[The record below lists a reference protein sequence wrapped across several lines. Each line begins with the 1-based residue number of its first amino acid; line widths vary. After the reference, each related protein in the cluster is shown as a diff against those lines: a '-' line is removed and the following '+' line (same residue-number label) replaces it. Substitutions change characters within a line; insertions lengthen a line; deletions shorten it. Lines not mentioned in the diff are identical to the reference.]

1 MKHTVQTATSLSLSA
16 FLILS
21 SSLPSIAQLP
31 AIRNPAPSP
40 NRPNPPTRPRVPPPP
55 PAGSSLPPG
64 NLGSLTQEAAYT
76 LGPGDRIALD
86 IFGVPEFSK
95 EYQVLVDGTLNLPI
109 IRSVSIQGLSLQQA
123 ATVITKRY
131 EPFINVPVVTVTLMV
146 ARPLNIGI
154 AGEITRPGSYK
165 INPVRE
171 GTGGGVKFPTLMEML
186 QLAKGVTSAGDMRS
200 IQIRRPRRG
209 GPEQVTTVNL
219 QDFLDTGNLR
229 QDVTI
234 RDGDTIFVPTA
245 SSLNTQEV
253 RQRASANF
261 SADIT
266 KPIGV
271 VIVGE
276 VNRPG
281 PYTVSASDLRST
293 NQQTELG
300 FVGIDQ
306 QQGGGAVVGLP
317 TITRALKIAGG
328 ITTEADIRRVQIRR
342 KIRGGTEQTIMVNL
356 WDLLQ
361 KGDATQDVLLQEG
374 DSVIIPTAAT
384 VDLAEVSQVATSSF
398 APNAIS
404 INIVGE
410 VIRPGALQVRPNT
423 SLHQALLTAGSFN
436 QLRAKKDKVELLRL
450 NPNGTVSRR
459 TIEVDFA
466 QGLNPDNNPTL
477 RNSDVILVARSG
489 FTRVADNINSFLQ
502 PVTGVAGVINTVS
515 GVFTGFQATINAFQ
529 NLFLGGDFER
539 QNQLRQIREQRE
551 DRKEQ
556 RQDRLLE
563 RDLQRQE
570 RERQEADRKRQEED
584 RQLERKRQ
592 EEDRLRQEEDRVLER
607 DLQRQERER
616 QAEDRLRQ
624 IDLQNRQLQ
633 IQQMQPQQIQPIP

>member
-1 MKHTVQTATSLSLSA
+1 MKHTIQTATSLSLSA
-16 FLILS
+16 LLVLL

-31 AIRNPAPSP
+31 AVRTPAGT
-40 NRPNPPTRPRVPPPP
+40 PNPNRPRVPPPP
-55 PAGSSLPPG
+55 PPGSSLPGSG
-64 NLGSLTQEAAYT
+64 NSGSLTQEAAYT
-76 LGPGDRIALD
+76 LGSGDRIALE
-86 IFGVPEFSK
+86 IFGVPEFSR

-109 IRSVSIQGLSLQQA
+109 IRSVSIQGLTLQQA
-123 ATVITKRY
+123 ANVITQRY
-131 EPFINVPVVTVTLMV
+131 EPFINVPVVTVTLIV
-146 ARPLNIGI
+146 ARPLNIGL
-154 AGEITRPGSYK
+154 AGEVTRPGSYK
-165 INPVRE
+165 INPTRE
-171 GTGGGVKFPTLMEML
+171 GGGVKFPTLMEML
-186 QLAKGVTSAGDMRS
+186 QLAQGVTSAGDMRNV
-200 IQIRRPRRG
+200 QIRRPRRG
-209 GPEQVTTVNL
+209 GQEQVTNVDL

-245 SSLNTQEV
+245 RALNTQEV

-281 PYTVSASDLRST
+281 PYTVFASDVRSS
-293 NQQTELG
+293 NQQTDLA
-300 FVGIDQ
+300 FVSIDQ
-306 QQGGGAVVGLP
+306 QQGAVVGLP

-342 KIRGGTEQTIMVNL
+342 RVRGGNEQTIMVNL

-361 KGDATQDVLLQEG
+361 KGDATQDILLQEG

-398 APNAIS
+398 SPNAIS

-410 VIRPGALQVRPNT
+410 VIRPGALQVRPST

-466 QGLNPDNNPTL
+466 QGLNPNNNPTL
-477 RNSDVILVARSG
+477 RNNDVILVARSG
-489 FTRVADNINSFLQ
+489 YARVADNINRFLQ
-502 PVTGVAGVINTVS
+502 PITGVATGISAVS
-515 GVFTGFQATINAFQ
+515 GVFTGFQATINAFE
-529 NLFLGGDFER
+529 NLFLGGDFQRRNQIR
-539 QNQLRQIREQRE
+539 QLREQRE
-551 DRKEQ
+551 DRLL
-556 RQDRLLE
+556 DRE
-563 RDLQRQE
+563 LQR
-570 RERQEADRKRQEED
+570 ED
-584 RQLERKRQ
+584 RQ
-592 EEDRLRQEEDRVLER
+592 
-607 DLQRQERER
+607 R
-616 QAEDRLRQ
+616 QAEDRLLQLEDRRLQLEDRQRQ
-624 IDLQNRQLQ
+624 IDLENQQLLIQQQQLQ
-633 IQQMQPQQIQPIP
+633 QQNQQQQMQPQQIQPTTP

>member
-1 MKHTVQTATSLSLSA
+1 MKHTVQSATSISLSA
-16 FLILS
+16 LLLLG
-21 SSLPSIAQLP
+21 SSLPVAAQPRPPRNPLP
-31 AIRNPAPSP
+31 APNQ
-40 NRPNPPTRPRVPPPP
+40 NRPAVPPPP
-55 PAGSSLPPG
+55 PPGSLPSG
-64 NLGSLTQEAAYT
+64 NFGSFGAEAAYT
-76 LGPGDRIALD
+76 LGAGDRVSLD
-86 IFGVPEFSK
+86 IVGVPEFSR

-109 IRSVSIQGLSLQQA
+109 IRSVSIQGLTLQQA
-123 ATVITKRY
+123 AEVITRRY
-131 EPFINVPVVTVTLMV
+131 EPFINVPVVTLTLIL
-146 ARPLNIGI
+146 ARPLNIGV
-154 AGEITRPGSYK
+154 AGEVTRPGSYK

-186 QLAKGVTSAGDMRS
+186 QLARGVTSAGDMRNV
-200 IQIRRPRRG
+200 QIRRPQRG
-209 GPEQVTTVNL
+209 GTEQVVTVNL

-245 SSLNTQEV
+245 SALNTQEV
-253 RQRASANF
+253 RERASANF

-281 PYTVSASDLRST
+281 PYTVFASDVRST
-293 NQQTELG
+293 NQQTELS
-300 FVGIDQ
+300 FVSIDQ
-306 QQGGGAVVGLP
+306 QQGAVVGLP

-342 KIRGGTEQTIMVNL
+342 RVRGGEEQTIVVNL

-361 KGDATQDVLLQEG
+361 KGDASQDILLQEG
-374 DSVIIPTAAT
+374 DSVIIPTAPT

-398 APNAIS
+398 SPNAIS

-466 QGLNPDNNPTL
+466 QGLNPNNNPTL
-477 RNSDVILVARSG
+477 RNNDVILVARSG
-489 FTRVADNINSFLQ
+489 YARVADNINSFLQ
-502 PVTGVAGVINTVS
+502 PVVGVANAVNSVS
-515 GVFTGFQATINAFQ
+515 GIFTGFETTIRTFQ
-529 NLFLGGDFER
+529 RLFLGGDFER
-539 QNQLRQIREQRE
+539 QIQLDQLRQQRQDRE
-551 DRKEQ
+551 EQ
-556 RQDRLLE
+556 RQDR
-563 RDLQRQE
+563 
-570 RERQEADRKRQEED
+570 
-584 RQLERKRQ
+584 QLERELDRQ
-592 EEDRLRQEEDRVLER
+592 DREQ
-607 DLQRQERER
+607 
-616 QAEDRLRQ
+616 QAEDRRLQLEDRQRQ
-624 IDLQNRQLQ
+624 IDLQNQQLQ
-633 IQQMQPQQIQPIP
+633 IQQQQLQLQNQGGQQ

>member
-31 AIRNPAPSP
+31 AIRTPAPAR
-40 NRPNPPTRPRVPPPP
+40 NPTRPRVPPPP
-55 PAGSSLPPG
+55 PPGSSLPPIG

-109 IRSVSIQGLSLQQA
+109 IRSVSIQGLTLQQA

-146 ARPLNIGI
+146 ARPLNIGV
-154 AGEITRPGSYK
+154 AGEVTRPGSYK

-245 SSLNTQEV
+245 SALNTQEV

-293 NQQTELG
+293 NQQTDLS
-300 FVGIDQ
+300 FVNIDQ
-306 QQGGGAVVGLP
+306 QQGAVVGLP

-342 KIRGGTEQTIMVNL
+342 KIRGGTEQTILVNL

-374 DSVIIPTAAT
+374 DSVIIPTAST

-410 VIRPGALQVRPNT
+410 VIRPGALQVRPST

-466 QGLNPDNNPTL
+466 QGLNPNNNPTL
-477 RNSDVILVARSG
+477 RNNDVILVARSG
-489 FTRVADNINSFLQ
+489 FTRVADNINTFLQ
-502 PVTGVAGVINTVS
+502 PVTGVAGVISTVG
-515 GVFTGFQATINAFQ
+515 GVFSGFQATINAFQ

-539 QNQLRQIREQRE
+539 KNQLRQLR
-551 DRKEQ
+551 EQ
-556 RQDRLLE
+556 RQDRQE
-563 RDLQRQE
+563 QR
-570 RERQEADRKRQEED
+570 ED
-584 RQLERKRQ
+584 RQLEREIQR
-592 EEDRLRQEEDRVLER
+592 EDRLQQTEDRRQQLEDR
-607 DLQRQERER
+607 RLQLEDRQRQINLE
-616 QAEDRLRQ
+616 
-624 IDLQNRQLQ
+624 NRQLEIQ
-633 IQQMQPQQIQPIP
+633 QQQLQLQNQQQMQPQQIQPQQIQPIP

>member
-16 FLILS
+16 LLVLL

-31 AIRNPAPSP
+31 AIRNPAPARNP
-40 NRPNPPTRPRVPPPP
+40 NRSRVPLPPPP
-55 PAGSSLPPG
+55 GSSLPPIG
-64 NLGSLTQEAAYT
+64 NSGSLTQEAAYT
-76 LGPGDRIALD
+76 LGSGDRITLE
-86 IFGVPEFSK
+86 IFGVPEFSR

-109 IRSVSIQGLSLQQA
+109 IRSVPIQGLTLQEA
-123 ATVITKRY
+123 ANVITQRY
-131 EPFINVPVVTVTLMV
+131 EPFINVPVVTVTLV
-146 ARPLNIGI
+146 AARPLNIGL
-154 AGEITRPGSYK
+154 AGEVTRPGSYK
-165 INPVRE
+165 INPTRE
-171 GTGGGVKFPTLMEML
+171 GGGVKFPTLMEML
-186 QLAKGVTSAGDMRS
+186 QLARGVTSAGDMRN

-209 GPEQVTTVNL
+209 GPEQVTTVDL
-219 QDFLDTGNLR
+219 QDFLETGNLR

-245 SSLNTQEV
+245 SALNTQEI

-281 PYTVSASDLRST
+281 PYTVFASDVRST
-293 NQQTELG
+293 NQQTDLS
-300 FVGIDQ
+300 FVSIDQ
-306 QQGGGAVVGLP
+306 QEGAVVGLP

-342 KIRGGTEQTIMVNL
+342 RVRGGNEQTIMVNL

-361 KGDATQDVLLQEG
+361 KGDATQDILLQEG

-384 VDLAEVSQVATSSF
+384 VDLAEVSQLATSSF

-410 VIRPGALQVRPNT
+410 VIRPGALLVRPST

-436 QLRAKKDKVELLRL
+436 QLRANKDKVELLRL

-459 TIEVDFA
+459 TIDVDFA
-466 QGLNPDNNPTL
+466 QGLNPNNNPTL
-477 RNSDVILVARSG
+477 RNNDVILVARSG
-489 FTRVADNINSFLQ
+489 YTRAADNINRFLQ
-502 PVTGVAGVINTVS
+502 PIAGAVNGITAVGS
-515 GVFTGFQATINAFQ
+515 VFTGFQTTINAFQ

-539 QNQLRQIREQRE
+539 RNQLREIREQRE
-551 DRKEQ
+551 DRQEQ
-556 RQDRLLE
+556 R
-563 RDLQRQE
+563 
-570 RERQEADRKRQEED
+570 ED
-584 RQLERKRQ
+584 RQLERELQR
-592 EEDRLRQEEDRVLER
+592 EE
-607 DLQRQERER
+607 RQER
-616 QAEDRLRQ
+616 AEDRRRELEDRRLELEDRQRQ
-624 IDLQNRQLQ
+624 IDLENRQLQ
-633 IQQMQPQQIQPIP
+633 IQQQQLQLQNQQQQQMQPQQIQPTTP

>member
-1 MKHTVQTATSLSLSA
+1 MKYTVQTATSLSLSA
-16 FLILS
+16 LLVLL

-31 AIRNPAPSP
+31 AIRNPAPARNP
-40 NRPNPPTRPRVPPPP
+40 NQPRVPPPP
-55 PAGSSLPPG
+55 PPGSSLPPIG
-64 NLGSLTQEAAYT
+64 NTGSLTQEAAYT

-109 IRSVSIQGLSLQQA
+109 IRSVSIQGLTLQQA
-123 ATVITKRY
+123 ANVITRRY
-131 EPFINVPVVTVTLMV
+131 EPFINVPVVTVTVIV
-146 ARPLNIGI
+146 ARPLNIGL
-154 AGEITRPGSYK
+154 AGEVTRPGSYK
-165 INPVRE
+165 INPTRE
-171 GTGGGVKFPTLMEML
+171 GGGVKFPTLMEML
-186 QLAKGVTSAGDMRS
+186 QLARGVTPAGDMRN

-209 GPEQVTTVNL
+209 GPEQLITVDL
-219 QDFLDTGNLR
+219 QNFLETGNLR

-245 SSLNTQEV
+245 SALNTQEV

-281 PYTVSASDLRST
+281 PYTVFASDVRST
-293 NQQTELG
+293 NQQTELS
-300 FVGIDQ
+300 FVSIEQ
-306 QQGGGAVVGLP
+306 QQGAVVGLP

-342 KIRGGTEQTIMVNL
+342 RVRGGNEQTIMVNL

-361 KGDATQDVLLQEG
+361 KGDTTQDILLQEG

-384 VDLAEVSQVATSSF
+384 VDLAEVSQLATSSF
-398 APNAIS
+398 SPNAIS

-410 VIRPGALQVRPNT
+410 VIRPGALLVRPST

-436 QLRAKKDKVELLRL
+436 QLRANTDKVELLRL

-466 QGLNPDNNPTL
+466 QGLNPNNNPTL
-477 RNSDVILVARSG
+477 RNNDVILVARSG
-489 FTRVADNINSFLQ
+489 YARVGDNINRFLQ
-502 PVTGVAGVINTVS
+502 PIAGAASGITAVS
-515 GVFTGFQATINAFQ
+515 NVFTGFQATINAFQ

-539 QNQLRQIREQRE
+539 RNQLREVREQRQDRQEQRE
-551 DRKEQ
+551 DR
-556 RQDRLLE
+556 LLE
-563 RDLQRQE
+563 RELQRE
-570 RERQEADRKRQEED
+570 
-584 RQLERKRQ
+584 
-592 EEDRLRQEEDRVLER
+592 
-607 DLQRQERER
+607 ERER
-616 QAEDRLRQ
+616 QAEDRRLQREERQRQ

-633 IQQMQPQQIQPIP
+633 IQQQQLQLQNQQPQMQPQQIQPTTP

>member
-1 MKHTVQTATSLSLSA
+1 MKYTVQTATSLSLSA
-16 FLILS
+16 LLVLL

-31 AIRNPAPSP
+31 AIRNPGPAR
-40 NRPNPPTRPRVPPPP
+40 NQNRPRVPPPP
-55 PAGSSLPPG
+55 PPGSSLPPIG
-64 NLGSLTQEAAYT
+64 NSGSLTQEAAYT

-109 IRSVSIQGLSLQQA
+109 IRSVSIQGLTLQEA
-123 ATVITKRY
+123 ANVITRRY
-131 EPFINVPVVTVTLMV
+131 EPFINVPVVTVTVIV
-146 ARPLNIGI
+146 ARPLNIGL
-154 AGEITRPGSYK
+154 AGEVTRPGSYK
-165 INPVRE
+165 INPTRE

-186 QLAKGVTSAGDMRS
+186 QLAKGVTSAGDMRN

-209 GPEQVTTVNL
+209 GPEQVITVDL
-219 QDFLDTGNLR
+219 QNFLETGNLR

-245 SSLNTQEV
+245 SALNTEEV

-266 KPIGV
+266 QPIGV

-281 PYTVSASDLRST
+281 PYTVFASDVRST
-293 NQQTELG
+293 NQQTELS
-300 FVGIDQ
+300 FVSIDQ
-306 QQGGGAVVGLP
+306 QQGAVVGLP

-342 KIRGGTEQTIMVNL
+342 RVRGGNEQTIMVNL

-361 KGDATQDVLLQEG
+361 KGDATQDILLQEG

-384 VDLAEVSQVATSSF
+384 VDLAEVSQLATSSF
-398 APNAIS
+398 SPNAIS

-410 VIRPGALQVRPNT
+410 VIRPGALQVRPST

-436 QLRAKKDKVELLRL
+436 QLRANKDKVELLRL

-466 QGLNPDNNPTL
+466 QGLNPNNNPTL
-477 RNSDVILVARSG
+477 RNNDVILVARSG
-489 FTRVADNINSFLQ
+489 YARVGDNINRYLQ
-502 PVTGVAGVINTVS
+502 PIAGAVS
-515 GVFTGFQATINAFQ
+515 GITAVSSVFSGFQTTINAFQ

-539 QNQLRQIREQRE
+539 RNQLRQLREQRQDRQEQRE
-551 DRKEQ
+551 DR
-556 RQDRLLE
+556 LLE
-563 RDLQRQE
+563 RELQRE
-570 RERQEADRKRQEED
+570 ERQRQLED
-584 RQLERKRQ
+584 RQ
-592 EEDRLRQEEDRVLER
+592 
-607 DLQRQERER
+607 
-616 QAEDRLRQ
+616 RQ
-624 IDLQNRQLQ
+624 IDLQNQQLLIQQQQLQ
-633 IQQMQPQQIQPIP
+633 LQNQQPQMQPQQIQPTTP

>member
-16 FLILS
+16 LLVLW

-31 AIRNPAPSP
+31 AIRNPAPARNP
-40 NRPNPPTRPRVPPPP
+40 NQPRVPPPP
-55 PAGSSLPPG
+55 PRGSSLPPTG
-64 NLGSLTQEAAYT
+64 NSAPLTPEAAYT
-76 LGPGDRIALD
+76 LGSGDRIALD

-109 IRSVSIQGLSLQQA
+109 IGSVSIQGLTLQQA
-123 ATVITKRY
+123 ANVITQRY
-131 EPFINVPVVTVTLMV
+131 EPFINVPVVTVTVIV
-146 ARPLNIGI
+146 ARPVNIGL
-154 AGEITRPGSYK
+154 AGEVTRPGSYK
-165 INPVRE
+165 INPTRE
-171 GTGGGVKFPTLMEML
+171 GGGVKFPTLMEML
-186 QLAKGVTSAGDMRS
+186 QLAQGVTSAGDMRNV
-200 IQIRRPRRG
+200 QIRRPARRG
-209 GPEQVTTVNL
+209 GPEQVTTVDL
-219 QDFLDTGNLR
+219 QNFLETGNLR

-245 SSLNTQEV
+245 SALNTQEV

-281 PYTVSASDLRST
+281 PYTISAADLRST
-293 NQQTELG
+293 NQQTELS
-300 FVGIDQ
+300 FVSIEQ
-306 QQGGGAVVGLP
+306 QQGAVVGLP

-342 KIRGGTEQTIMVNL
+342 RIRGGNEQTIMVNL

-384 VDLAEVSQVATSSF
+384 VDLAEVSQVANSSF
-398 APNAIS
+398 SPNAIS

-410 VIRPGALQVRPNT
+410 VIRPGAVQVRPST

-477 RNSDVILVARSG
+477 RNNDVILVARSG
-489 FTRVADNINSFLQ
+489 YTRVADNINSFLQ
-502 PVTGVAGVINTVS
+502 PIAGIATGIGAVS
-515 GVFTGFQATINAFQ
+515 GVLTGFDTTIRTFQ
-529 NLFLGGDFER
+529 NLFLGGDFDR
-539 QNQLRQIREQRE
+539 RIQLRQLREQRQDRQEQRE
-551 DRKEQ
+551 DRLLERELQ
-556 RQDRLLE
+556 RQDRL
-563 RDLQRQE
+563 Q
-570 RERQEADRKRQEED
+570 
-584 RQLERKRQ
+584 
-592 EEDRLRQEEDRVLER
+592 
-607 DLQRQERER
+607 
-616 QAEDRLRQ
+616 QAEDRRLQLEDRRLQLEDRQRQ
-624 IDLQNRQLQ
+624 IDLENRQLEIQ
-633 IQQMQPQQIQPIP
+633 EQQLQLQNQQQQQMQLQQMQPTTP

>member
-1 MKHTVQTATSLSLSA
+1 MKHTVQTAKSLSLSA
-16 FLILS
+16 LLVLL
-21 SSLPSIAQLP
+21 SSLPSRAQLP
-31 AIRNPAPSP
+31 AIRNPAPAR
-40 NRPNPPTRPRVPPPP
+40 NPNPPRVPPPP
-55 PAGSSLPPG
+55 PAGSSLPPIG
-64 NLGSLTQEAAYT
+64 NVGSLTQEAAYT
-76 LGPGDRIALD
+76 LGSGDRIALE

-109 IRSVSIQGLSLQQA
+109 IRSVPIQGLTLQEA
-123 ATVITKRY
+123 ANVITKRY
-131 EPFINVPVVTVTLMV
+131 EPFINVPVITVTLVV
-146 ARPLNIGI
+146 ARPLNIGL
-154 AGEITRPGSYK
+154 AGEVTRPGSYK
-165 INPVRE
+165 INPTRE
-171 GTGGGVKFPTLMEML
+171 GGGVKFPTLMEML
-186 QLAKGVTSAGDMRS
+186 QLAKGVTSAGDMRN

-209 GPEQVTTVNL
+209 GSEQVTNVDL

-245 SSLNTQEV
+245 SALNTEEV

-281 PYTVSASDLRST
+281 PYTISAADLRST
-293 NQQTELG
+293 NQQTELS
-300 FVGIDQ
+300 FVSIEQ
-306 QQGGGAVVGLP
+306 QQGAVVGLP

-342 KIRGGTEQTIMVNL
+342 RIRGGNEQTIMVNL

-384 VDLAEVSQVATSSF
+384 VDLAEVSQVANSSF
-398 APNAIS
+398 SPNAIS

-410 VIRPGALQVRPNT
+410 VIRPGALQVRPST

-466 QGLNPDNNPTL
+466 QGLNPNNNPTL
-477 RNSDVILVARSG
+477 RNNDVILVARSG
-489 FTRVADNINSFLQ
+489 YTRVADNINSFLQ
-502 PVTGVAGVINTVS
+502 PIAGAATGISAVS

-539 QNQLRQIREQRE
+539 RNQLRQLREQRQDRQEQRE
-551 DRKEQ
+551 DRLLERELQ
-556 RQDRLLE
+556 RQDRL
-563 RDLQRQE
+563 Q
-570 RERQEADRKRQEED
+570 
-584 RQLERKRQ
+584 
-592 EEDRLRQEEDRVLER
+592 
-607 DLQRQERER
+607 
-616 QAEDRLRQ
+616 QAEDRRLQLEDRRLQLEDRQRQ
-624 IDLQNRQLQ
+624 IDLENRQIQIQEQQLLLQ
-633 IQQMQPQQIQPIP
+633 NQQQQMQPQQIQPAP

>member
-16 FLILS
+16 LLVLL

-31 AIRNPAPSP
+31 AIRNPAAT
-40 NRPNPPTRPRVPPPP
+40 PNPNQPRVPPPP
-55 PAGSSLPPG
+55 PRGSSLPPIG
-64 NLGSLTQEAAYT
+64 NSGALTPEAAYT

-109 IRSVSIQGLSLQQA
+109 IRSVSIQGLTLQQA
-123 ATVITKRY
+123 ANVITQRY
-131 EPFINVPVVTVTLMV
+131 EPFINVPVVTVTVIV
-146 ARPLNIGI
+146 ARPLNIGL
-154 AGEITRPGSYK
+154 AGEVTRPGSYK
-165 INPVRE
+165 INPTRE
-171 GTGGGVKFPTLMEML
+171 GGGVKFPTLMEML
-186 QLAKGVTSAGDMRS
+186 QLAQGVTSAGDMRNV
-200 IQIRRPRRG
+200 QIRRPARRG
-209 GPEQVTTVNL
+209 GQEQVTTVDL
-219 QDFLDTGNLR
+219 QNFLETGNLR

-245 SSLNTQEV
+245 SALNTQEV

-281 PYTVSASDLRST
+281 PYTISAADLRST

-300 FVGIDQ
+300 FVSIEQ
-306 QQGGGAVVGLP
+306 QQGAVVGLP

-342 KIRGGTEQTIMVNL
+342 RIRGGNEQTIMVNL

-384 VDLAEVSQVATSSF
+384 VDLAEVSQVANSSF
-398 APNAIS
+398 SPNAIS

-410 VIRPGALQVRPNT
+410 VIRPGAVQVRPTT

-477 RNSDVILVARSG
+477 RNNDVILVARSG
-489 FTRVADNINSFLQ
+489 YTRVADNINSFLQ
-502 PVTGVAGVINTVS
+502 PIAGIATGIGAVS
-515 GVFTGFQATINAFQ
+515 GVLTGFDTTIRTFQ

-539 QNQLRQIREQRE
+539 QIQLRQLREQRQDRQEQRE
-551 DRKEQ
+551 DRLLERELQ
-556 RQDRLLE
+556 RQDRL
-563 RDLQRQE
+563 Q
-570 RERQEADRKRQEED
+570 
-584 RQLERKRQ
+584 
-592 EEDRLRQEEDRVLER
+592 
-607 DLQRQERER
+607 
-616 QAEDRLRQ
+616 QAEDRRLQLEDRRLELEDRQRQ
-624 IDLQNRQLQ
+624 IDLENRQIQ
-633 IQQMQPQQIQPIP
+633 IQEQQLLLENQQQQMQLQQMQPTTP

>member
-1 MKHTVQTATSLSLSA
+1 LAGCNQERKMKHTVQTATSLSLSA
-16 FLILS
+16 LLVLS

-31 AIRNPAPSP
+31 AIRSPAPTRSP
-40 NRPNPPTRPRVPPPP
+40 NLPRIPPPP
-55 PAGSSLPPG
+55 PPGSSLPPIG
-64 NLGSLTQEAAYT
+64 NSGSLTQEAPYT

-95 EYQVLVDGTLNLPI
+95 EYQLLVDGTLNLPI
-109 IRSVSIQGLSLQQA
+109 IRSVSIQGLTLQQA

-146 ARPLNIGI
+146 ARPLNIGV
-154 AGEITRPGSYK
+154 AGEVTRPGSYK

-186 QLAKGVTSAGDMRS
+186 QLAKGVTSAGDMRNV
-200 IQIRRPRRG
+200 QIRRPRRG

-219 QDFLDTGNLR
+219 QDFLDTGNLS

-281 PYTVSASDLRST
+281 PYTVSSSDLRST
-293 NQQTELG
+293 NQQTDLS
-300 FVGIDQ
+300 FVSIDQ
-306 QQGGGAVVGLP
+306 QQGAGAVVGLP

-328 ITTEADIRRVQIRR
+328 ITTEADIRHVQIRR
-342 KIRGGTEQTIMVNL
+342 RIRGGTEQTIMVNL

-361 KGDATQDVLLQEG
+361 KGDSTQDVLLQEG
-374 DSVIIPTAAT
+374 DSVIIPTAST
-384 VDLAEVSQVATSSF
+384 VDLAEVSQLGSTSFS
-398 APNAIS
+398 PNAIS

-410 VIRPGALQVRPNT
+410 VIRPGALLVKPST

-450 NPNGTVSRR
+450 NPNGTVTRR
-459 TIEVDFA
+459 TINVDFA
-466 QGLNPDNNPTL
+466 QALNPDNNPIL
-477 RNSDVILVARSG
+477 RNNDVILVARSG
-489 FTRVADNINSFLQ
+489 YTRVADNITTFLQ
-502 PVTGVAGVINTVS
+502 PITGVATGVSSVS
-515 GVFTGFQATINAFQ
+515 GVFTGFQTTINAFQ
-529 NLFLGGDFER
+529 NLFLGGDFDR
-539 QNQLRQIREQRE
+539 RNQLRQIKLQN
-551 DRKEQ
+551 
-556 RQDRLLE
+556 QDR
-563 RDLQRQE
+563 Q
-570 RERQEADRKRQEED
+570 
-584 RQLERKRQ
+584 
-592 EEDRLRQEEDRVLER
+592 
-607 DLQRQERER
+607 
-616 QAEDRLRQ
+616 RQ
-624 IDLQNRQLQ
+624 IDLQNQQQNLQQQQFELQRQQQDQNYQIQLRQLELQ
-633 IQQMQPQQIQPIP
+633 KKQQEDQLKLQQQQLQLQQMQPQTTTTTP

>member
-16 FLILS
+16 LLVLS

-31 AIRNPAPSP
+31 AIRSPAPTRSP
-40 NRPNPPTRPRVPPPP
+40 NLPRIPPPP
-55 PAGSSLPPG
+55 PPGSSLPPIG
-64 NLGSLTQEAAYT
+64 NSGSLTQEAPYT

-95 EYQVLVDGTLNLPI
+95 EYQLLVDGTLNLPI
-109 IRSVSIQGLSLQQA
+109 IRSVSIQGLTLQQA

-146 ARPLNIGI
+146 ARPLNIGV
-154 AGEITRPGSYK
+154 AGEVTRPGSYK

-186 QLAKGVTSAGDMRS
+186 QLAKGVTSAGDMRNV
-200 IQIRRPRRG
+200 QIRRPRRG

-219 QDFLDTGNLR
+219 QDFLDTGNLS

-281 PYTVSASDLRST
+281 PYTVSSSDLRST
-293 NQQTELG
+293 NQQTDLS
-300 FVGIDQ
+300 FVSIDQ
-306 QQGGGAVVGLP
+306 QQGAGAVVGLP

-328 ITTEADIRRVQIRR
+328 ITTEADIRHVQIRR
-342 KIRGGTEQTIMVNL
+342 RIRGGTEQTIMVNL

-361 KGDATQDVLLQEG
+361 KGDSTQDVLLQEG
-374 DSVIIPTAAT
+374 DSVIIPTAST
-384 VDLAEVSQVATSSF
+384 VDLAEVSQLGSTSFS
-398 APNAIS
+398 PNAIS

-410 VIRPGALQVRPNT
+410 VIRPGALLVKPST

-450 NPNGTVSRR
+450 NPNGTVTRR
-459 TIEVDFA
+459 TINVDFA
-466 QGLNPDNNPTL
+466 QALNPDNNPIL
-477 RNSDVILVARSG
+477 RNNDVILVARSG
-489 FTRVADNINSFLQ
+489 YTRVADNITTFLQ
-502 PVTGVAGVINTVS
+502 PITGVATGVSSVS
-515 GVFTGFQATINAFQ
+515 GVFTGFQTTINAFQ
-529 NLFLGGDFER
+529 NLFLGGDFDR
-539 QNQLRQIREQRE
+539 RNQLRQIKLQN
-551 DRKEQ
+551 
-556 RQDRLLE
+556 QDR
-563 RDLQRQE
+563 Q
-570 RERQEADRKRQEED
+570 
-584 RQLERKRQ
+584 
-592 EEDRLRQEEDRVLER
+592 
-607 DLQRQERER
+607 
-616 QAEDRLRQ
+616 RQ
-624 IDLQNRQLQ
+624 IDLQNQQQNLQQQQFELQRQQQDQNYQIQLRQLELQ
-633 IQQMQPQQIQPIP
+633 KKQQEDQLKLQQQQLQLQQMQPQTTTTTP

>member
-1 MKHTVQTATSLSLSA
+1 MKYTVKTATSLSLSA
-16 FLILS
+16 LLLLS
-21 SSLPSIAQLP
+21 NSLPSIAQLP
-31 AIRNPAPSP
+31 TIRNPAPSP
-40 NRPNPPTRPRVPPPP
+40 NRNPPNRPRVPPPP
-55 PAGSSLPPG
+55 PAGSSLPPIG

-109 IRSVSIQGLSLQQA
+109 IRSVSIQGLTLQQA

-165 INPVRE
+165 INPSRE
-171 GTGGGVKFPTLMEML
+171 GGGVKFPTLMEML

-342 KIRGGTEQTIMVNL
+342 KIRGGTEQTILVNL

-374 DSVIIPTAAT
+374 DSVIIPTAAN

-410 VIRPGALQVRPNT
+410 VIRPGALLVRPNT

-489 FTRVADNINSFLQ
+489 FTRVADNINTFLQ
-502 PVTGVAGVINTVS
+502 PVTGVATVINTVS
-515 GVFTGFQATINAFQ
+515 GVLTGVQATMSAFE
-529 NLFLGGDFER
+529 NLFLGGNFER
-539 QNQLRQIREQRE
+539 KNQLDQIRQQRE
-551 DRKEQ
+551 DRQEQ
-556 RQDRLLE
+556 RQDRLF
-563 RDLQRQE
+563 E
-570 RERQEADRKRQEED
+570 RE
-584 RQLERKRQ
+584 
-592 EEDRLRQEEDRVLER
+592 
-607 DLQRQERER
+607 LQRQERER
-616 QAEDRLRQ
+616 QAQDRLQQAEDRKLQLQDRQRQ
-624 IDLQNRQLQ
+624 IDVENQRLQ
-633 IQQMQPQQIQPIP
+633 IQNQQLQLQQQQPQQIQSTP

>member
-1 MKHTVQTATSLSLSA
+1 MKQTVKSTTSLSLSA
-16 FLILS
+16 LLLLIAA
-21 SSLPSIAQLP
+21 LPTMAQLP
-31 AIRNPAPSP
+31 VLRPTLPT
-40 NRPNPPTRPRVPPPP
+40 PNPNRPRVPPPP
-55 PAGSSLPPG
+55 PPGSNLPIRNSGLPTQESAYI
-64 NLGSLTQEAAYT
+64 LGS
-76 LGPGDRIALD
+76 GDRIALD

-109 IRSVSIQGLSLQQA
+109 IRSVSIQGLTLQQA
-123 ATVITKRY
+123 ANAITKRY

-165 INPVRE
+165 INPSRE
-171 GTGGGVKFPTLMEML
+171 GGGVKFPTLMEML
-186 QLAKGVTSAGDMRS
+186 QLAKGVTSAGDMRTV
-200 IQIRRPRRG
+200 QIRRPRRSG
-209 GPEQVTTVNL
+209 AEQIITVNL

-234 RDGDTIFVPTA
+234 RDGDTIFIPTA

-281 PYTVSASDLRST
+281 PYTISAADLRST

-300 FVGIDQ
+300 FVSIEQ

-317 TITRALKIAGG
+317 TITRALKISGG

-342 KIRGGTEQTIMVNL
+342 QIKGGTEQTILVNL

-374 DSVIIPTAAT
+374 DSIIIPTAAN
-384 VDLAEVSQVATSSF
+384 VDLTEVSQLGSTSFS
-398 APNAIS
+398 PNAIS

-410 VIRPGALQVRPNT
+410 VVRPGALLVKPST

-450 NPNGTVSRR
+450 NANGTVSRR

-466 QGLNPDNNPTL
+466 QGLNQNNNPTL
-477 RNSDVILVARSG
+477 RNNDVILVARSG
-489 FTRVADNINSFLQ
+489 YTRVADNINTFLQ
-502 PVTGVAGVINTVS
+502 PIAGVSGVISTVS
-515 GVFTGFQATINAFQ
+515 GVFTGFQTTINAFQ
-529 NLFLGGDFER
+529 NLFLGGDFDR
-539 QNQLRQIREQRE
+539 RNQLRQIREQRQDRQEQRE
-551 DRKEQ
+551 DRQLQRELD
-556 RQDRLLE
+556 RQDRL
-563 RDLQRQE
+563 D
-570 RERQEADRKRQEED
+570 
-584 RQLERKRQ
+584 
-592 EEDRLRQEEDRVLER
+592 
-607 DLQRQERER
+607 
-616 QAEDRLRQ
+616 QAEDRKLQLEDRQRQ
-624 IDLQNRQLQ
+624 IDLQNQQLQ
-633 IQQMQPQQIQPIP
+633 IQNQQLQLQQQQPQQVQSTP

>member
-16 FLILS
+16 LLVLL

-31 AIRNPAPSP
+31 AVRNPAPARNP
-40 NRPNPPTRPRVPPPP
+40 NQPRVPPPP
-55 PAGSSLPPG
+55 PPGSSLPVSG
-64 NLGSLTQEAAYT
+64 NSGSLTPEAAYT

-109 IRSVSIQGLSLQQA
+109 IRSVSIQGLTLQQA
-123 ATVITKRY
+123 ANVITQRY
-131 EPFINVPVVTVTLMV
+131 EPFINVPVVTVTVIV
-146 ARPLNIGI
+146 ARPLNIGL
-154 AGEITRPGSYK
+154 AGEVTRPGSYK
-165 INPVRE
+165 INPTRE
-171 GTGGGVKFPTLMEML
+171 GGGVKFPTLMEML
-186 QLAKGVTSAGDMRS
+186 QLAQGVTSAGDMRNV
-200 IQIRRPRRG
+200 QIRRPRRG
-209 GPEQVTTVNL
+209 GPEQVTNVDL

-245 SSLNTQEV
+245 RALNTQEV
-253 RQRASANF
+253 RQRASASF

-281 PYTVSASDLRST
+281 PYTVFASDVRSS
-293 NQQTELG
+293 NQQTELS
-300 FVGIDQ
+300 FVSIDQ
-306 QQGGGAVVGLP
+306 QQGAVVGLP

-342 KIRGGTEQTIMVNL
+342 RVRGGNEQTIMVNL

-361 KGDATQDVLLQEG
+361 KGDATQDILLQEG

-384 VDLAEVSQVATSSF
+384 VDLAEVSQVANSSF
-398 APNAIS
+398 SPNAIS

-410 VIRPGALQVRPNT
+410 VIRPGALQVRPST

-466 QGLNPDNNPTL
+466 QGLNPNNNPTL
-477 RNSDVILVARSG
+477 RNNDVILVARSG
-489 FTRVADNINSFLQ
+489 YTRVADNINTFLQ
-502 PVTGVAGVINTVS
+502 PIAGVATGISAVS
-515 GVFTGFQATINAFQ
+515 GVLTGFQTTINAFQ

-539 QNQLRQIREQRE
+539 RNQLRQLR
-551 DRKEQ
+551 EQ
-556 RQDRLLE
+556 RQDRQE
-563 RDLQRQE
+563 QR
-570 RERQEADRKRQEED
+570 ED
-584 RQLERKRQ
+584 RQLEREIQR
-592 EEDRLRQEEDRVLER
+592 EDRLQ
-607 DLQRQERER
+607 
-616 QAEDRLRQ
+616 QAEDRRLQLEDRRLELEDRQRQ
-624 IDLQNRQLQ
+624 IDLENRQIQ
-633 IQQMQPQQIQPIP
+633 IQEQQLLLDNQQQQMQPQQILPTTP

>member
-1 MKHTVQTATSLSLSA
+1 MKHTIQTATSLSLSA
-16 FLILS
+16 LLLLS

-31 AIRNPAPSP
+31 VIKNPAPSP
-40 NRPNPPTRPRVPPPP
+40 NRNPPNRPRVPPPP
-55 PAGSSLPPG
+55 PPGSALPNG

-76 LGPGDRIALD
+76 LGAGDRVALD

-109 IRSVSIQGLSLQQA
+109 IRSVSIQGLTLQQA
-123 ATVITKRY
+123 ANLITKRY
-131 EPFINVPVVTVTLMV
+131 EPFINVPVVTLTLMV
-146 ARPLNIGI
+146 ARPLNIGV
-154 AGEITRPGSYK
+154 AGEVTRPGSYK

-186 QLAKGVTSAGDMRS
+186 QLARGVTSAGDMRTV
-200 IQIRRPRRG
+200 QIRRPRKG
-209 GPEQVTTVNL
+209 GPEQVITVNL

-245 SSLNTQEV
+245 SALNTQEV

-276 VNRPG
+276 VSRPG
-281 PYTVSASDLRST
+281 PYTISAADLRST
-293 NQQTELG
+293 NQQTDLS
-300 FVGIDQ
+300 FVSIEQ
-306 QQGGGAVVGLP
+306 QQGAVVGLP

-342 KIRGGTEQTIMVNL
+342 RIRGGTEQTIMVNL

-361 KGDATQDVLLQEG
+361 KGDPTQDVLLQEG
-374 DSVIIPTAAT
+374 DSVIIPTAPT
-384 VDLAEVSQVATSSF
+384 VDLAEVSQLATSSF

-436 QLRAKKDKVELLRL
+436 QLRAKKDKIELLRL
-450 NPNGTVSRR
+450 NANGTVSRR
-459 TIEVDFA
+459 TIDVDFA
-466 QGLNPDNNPTL
+466 QGLNPNNNPTL
-477 RNSDVILVARSG
+477 RNNDVILVARSG
-489 FTRVADNINSFLQ
+489 YTRVADNINTFLQ
-502 PVTGVAGVINTVS
+502 PVAGVASVVNSVS
-515 GVFTGFQATINAFQ
+515 GVFTGFETTIRTFQ
-529 NLFLGGDFER
+529 RLFLGGDFER
-539 QNQLRQIREQRE
+539 KNQLDQLRQQRE
-551 DRKEQ
+551 DRQEQ
-556 RQDRLLE
+556 R
-563 RDLQRQE
+563 
-570 RERQEADRKRQEED
+570 ED
-584 RQLERKRQ
+584 RQLERRLDR
-592 EEDRLRQEEDRVLER
+592 EDREQQAKDREIQAKDREIQLQDRQ
-607 DLQRQERER
+607 
-616 QAEDRLRQ
+616 RQ
-624 IDLQNRQLQ
+624 IDIENRQLQ
-633 IQQMQPQQIQPIP
+633 IQQQQLQQQQMQPTP

>member
-16 FLILS
+16 LLVLS

-31 AIRNPAPSP
+31 AIRTPAPTRNP
-40 NRPNPPTRPRVPPPP
+40 NLPRIPPPP
-55 PAGSSLPPG
+55 PGSSLPIG
-64 NLGSLTQEAAYT
+64 NSGSLTQEAAYT

-95 EYQVLVDGTLNLPI
+95 EYQVLVDGTINLPI
-109 IRSVSIQGLSLQQA
+109 IRSVSIQGLTLQQA

-131 EPFINVPVVTVTLMV
+131 EPFINVPVVTVTVIV
-146 ARPLNIGI
+146 ARPLNIGL
-154 AGEITRPGSYK
+154 AGEVTRPGSYK
-165 INPVRE
+165 INPTRE
-171 GTGGGVKFPTLMEML
+171 GGGVKFPTLMEML
-186 QLAKGVTSAGDMRS
+186 QLAKGVTSAGDMRNV
-200 IQIRRPRRG
+200 QIRRSRRG
-209 GPEQVTTVNL
+209 GVEQVTTVNL
-219 QDFLDTGNLR
+219 QDFLDTGNLS

-293 NQQTELG
+293 NQQTDLS
-300 FVGIDQ
+300 FVSIDQ
-306 QQGGGAVVGLP
+306 QQGAGAVVGLP

-342 KIRGGTEQTIMVNL
+342 RIRGGTEQTIMVNL

-374 DSVIIPTAAT
+374 DSIIIPTAST
-384 VDLAEVSQVATSSF
+384 VDLAEVSQLGSTSFS
-398 APNAIS
+398 PNAIS

-410 VIRPGALQVRPNT
+410 VIRPGALLVKPST

-450 NPNGTVSRR
+450 NANGTVTRR
-459 TIEVDFA
+459 TIDVDFA

-477 RNSDVILVARSG
+477 RNNDVILVARSG
-489 FTRVADNINSFLQ
+489 YTRVADNITTFLQ
-502 PVTGVAGVINTVS
+502 PITGVATGIGSVS
-515 GVFTGFQATINAFQ
+515 NIFTGFQTTINAFQ

-539 QNQLRQIREQRE
+539 KNQLDQLRQQRE
-551 DRKEQ
+551 DRQQQ
-556 RQDRLLE
+556 R
-563 RDLQRQE
+563 
-570 RERQEADRKRQEED
+570 ED
-584 RQLERKRQ
+584 RQF
-592 EEDRLRQEEDRVLER
+592 
-607 DLQRQERER
+607 ERER
-616 QAEDRLRQ
+616 QAEDRQQQAEDRRVQAEDRQLQLQDRQRQ
-624 IDLQNRQLQ
+624 IDVENQRLQ
-633 IQQMQPQQIQPIP
+633 IQNQQLQLQQQSPQQIQSTP

>member
-16 FLILS
+16 LLVLS

-31 AIRNPAPSP
+31 AIRNPAASP
-40 NRPNPPTRPRVPPPP
+40 NSNQPIVPPPP
-55 PAGSSLPPG
+55 PRGVSLPPIG
-64 NLGSLTQEAAYT
+64 NSGSLTPEAAYT

-109 IRSVSIQGLSLQQA
+109 IRSVSIQGLTLQQA
-123 ATVITKRY
+123 ANVITQRY
-131 EPFINVPVVTVTLMV
+131 EPFINVPVVTVTVIV
-146 ARPLNIGI
+146 ARPLNIGL
-154 AGEITRPGSYK
+154 AGEVTRPGSYK

-171 GTGGGVKFPTLMEML
+171 GGGVKFPTLMEML
-186 QLAKGVTSAGDMRS
+186 QLAQGVTSAGDMRNV
-200 IQIRRPRRG
+200 QIRRPRRG
-209 GPEQVTTVNL
+209 APEQVTTVDL
-219 QDFLDTGNLR
+219 QNFLDTGNLR

-245 SSLNTQEV
+245 SALNTQEV

-281 PYTVSASDLRST
+281 PYTISAADLRST
-293 NQQTELG
+293 NQQTELS
-300 FVGIDQ
+300 FVSIEQ
-306 QQGGGAVVGLP
+306 QQGAVVGLP

-342 KIRGGTEQTIMVNL
+342 QIRGGNEQTIMVNL

-361 KGDATQDVLLQEG
+361 KGDASQDVLLQEG

-384 VDLAEVSQVATSSF
+384 VDLAEVSQVANSSF
-398 APNAIS
+398 SPNAIS

-410 VIRPGALQVRPNT
+410 IIRPGALQVRPST

-477 RNSDVILVARSG
+477 RNNDVILVARSG
-489 FTRVADNINSFLQ
+489 YTRVADNINSFLQ
-502 PVTGVAGVINTVS
+502 PIAGVATGIGAVS
-515 GVFTGFQATINAFQ
+515 GVLTGFDTTIRTFQ
-529 NLFLGGDFER
+529 NLFLGGDFDR
-539 QNQLRQIREQRE
+539 RIQIRQLREQRQDRQEQRE
-551 DRKEQ
+551 DR
-556 RQDRLLE
+556 LLE
-563 RDLQRQE
+563 RELQR
-570 RERQEADRKRQEED
+570 
-584 RQLERKRQ
+584 
-592 EEDRLRQEEDRVLER
+592 EDRLQ
-607 DLQRQERER
+607 
-616 QAEDRLRQ
+616 QAEDRRLQLEDRRLQLEDRQRQ
-624 IDLQNRQLQ
+624 IDIENRQLQ
-633 IQQMQPQQIQPIP
+633 IQEQQLLLQNQQQQMQPQQIQPTTP

>member
-31 AIRNPAPSP
+31 AIRTPAPAR
-40 NRPNPPTRPRVPPPP
+40 NPTRPRVPPPP
-55 PAGSSLPPG
+55 PPGSSLPPIG

-109 IRSVSIQGLSLQQA
+109 IRSVSIQGLTLQQA

-146 ARPLNIGI
+146 ARPLNIGV
-154 AGEITRPGSYK
+154 AGEVTRPGSYK

-245 SSLNTQEV
+245 SALNTQEV

-293 NQQTELG
+293 NQQTDLS
-300 FVGIDQ
+300 FVNIDQ
-306 QQGGGAVVGLP
+306 QQGAVVGLP

-342 KIRGGTEQTIMVNL
+342 KIRGGTEQTILVNL

-374 DSVIIPTAAT
+374 DSVIIPTAST

-410 VIRPGALQVRPNT
+410 VIRPGALQVRPST

-466 QGLNPDNNPTL
+466 QGLNPNNNPTL
-477 RNSDVILVARSG
+477 RNNDVILVARSG
-489 FTRVADNINSFLQ
+489 FTRVADNINTFLQ

-515 GVFTGFQATINAFQ
+515 GVLTGVQATMSAFE
-529 NLFLGGDFER
+529 NLFLGGNFER
-539 QNQLRQIREQRE
+539 KNQLDQLRQQRE
-551 DRKEQ
+551 DRQEQ
-556 RQDRLLE
+556 RQDRLF
-563 RDLQRQE
+563 E
-570 RERQEADRKRQEED
+570 RE
-584 RQLERKRQ
+584 
-592 EEDRLRQEEDRVLER
+592 
-607 DLQRQERER
+607 LQRQERER
-616 QAEDRLRQ
+616 QAQDRLQQAEDRRLQLQDRQRQ
-624 IDLQNRQLQ
+624 IDVENQRLQ
-633 IQQMQPQQIQPIP
+633 IQNQQLQLQQQQPQQIQSTP

>member
-16 FLILS
+16 LLVLL

-31 AIRNPAPSP
+31 AIRNPGPARNP
-40 NRPNPPTRPRVPPPP
+40 NQPRVPPPP
-55 PAGSSLPPG
+55 PGSSLPPIG
-64 NLGSLTQEAAYT
+64 NTGSLTQEAAYT
-76 LGPGDRIALD
+76 LGSGDRIALE
-86 IFGVPEFSK
+86 IFGVPEFSR

-109 IRSVSIQGLSLQQA
+109 IRSVSIQGLTLQEA
-123 ATVITKRY
+123 ANVITRRY
-131 EPFINVPVVTVTLMV
+131 EPFINVPVVTVTVVV
-146 ARPLNIGI
+146 ARPLNIGL
-154 AGEITRPGSYK
+154 AGEVTRPGSYK
-165 INPVRE
+165 INPTRE

-186 QLAKGVTSAGDMRS
+186 QLAKGVTPAGDMRN

-209 GPEQVTTVNL
+209 GPEQLITVDL
-219 QDFLDTGNLR
+219 QNFLETGNLR

-245 SSLNTQEV
+245 SALNTQEV

-281 PYTVSASDLRST
+281 PYTVFASDVRST
-293 NQQTELG
+293 NQQTDLS
-300 FVGIDQ
+300 FVSIDQ
-306 QQGGGAVVGLP
+306 QQGAVVGLP

-342 KIRGGTEQTIMVNL
+342 RVRGGNEQTIMVNL

-361 KGDATQDVLLQEG
+361 KGDATQDILLQEG

-384 VDLAEVSQVATSSF
+384 VDLAEVSQLATSSF
-398 APNAIS
+398 SPNAIS

-410 VIRPGALQVRPNT
+410 VIRPGALQVRPST

-436 QLRAKKDKVELLRL
+436 QLRANTDRVELLRL

-466 QGLNPDNNPTL
+466 QGLNPNNNPTL
-477 RNSDVILVARSG
+477 RNNDVILVARSG
-489 FTRVADNINSFLQ
+489 YARVGDNINRFLQ
-502 PVTGVAGVINTVS
+502 PIAGAATGIGAVGS
-515 GVFTGFQATINAFQ
+515 VFSGFQTTINAFQ

-539 QNQLRQIREQRE
+539 RNQLRQIREQRQ
-551 DRKEQ
+551 DRQEQ
-556 RQDRLLE
+556 REDRLLE
-563 RDLQRQE
+563 RELQRQ
-570 RERQEADRKRQEED
+570 D
-584 RQLERKRQ
+584 RQQ
-592 EEDRLRQEEDRVLER
+592 
-607 DLQRQERER
+607 
-616 QAEDRLRQ
+616 QA
-624 IDLQNRQLQ
+624 
-633 IQQMQPQQIQPIP
+633 

>member
-1 MKHTVQTATSLSLSA
+1 MKYTVKTATSLSLSA
-16 FLILS
+16 LLLLS
-21 SSLPSIAQLP
+21 NSLPSIAQLP
-31 AIRNPAPSP
+31 TIRNPAPSP
-40 NRPNPPTRPRVPPPP
+40 NRNPPNRPRVPPPP
-55 PAGSSLPPG
+55 PAGSSLPPIG

-109 IRSVSIQGLSLQQA
+109 IRSVSIQGLTLQQA

-146 ARPLNIGI
+146 ARPLNIGV
-154 AGEITRPGSYK
+154 AGEVTRPGSYK

-300 FVGIDQ
+300 FVNIDQ

-342 KIRGGTEQTIMVNL
+342 KIRGGTEQTILVNL

-374 DSVIIPTAAT
+374 DSVIIPTAST

-410 VIRPGALQVRPNT
+410 VIRPGALLVRPNT

-515 GVFTGFQATINAFQ
+515 GVFSGFQTTINAFQ
-529 NLFLGGDFER
+529 NLFLGGNFER
-539 QNQLRQIREQRE
+539 KNQLDQIRQQRK
-551 DRKEQ
+551 DRQEQ
-556 RQDRLLE
+556 RQDRLF
-563 RDLQRQE
+563 E
-570 RERQEADRKRQEED
+570 RE
-584 RQLERKRQ
+584 
-592 EEDRLRQEEDRVLER
+592 
-607 DLQRQERER
+607 LQRQERER
-616 QAEDRLRQ
+616 QAQDRLQQAEDRKLQLQDRQRQ
-624 IDLQNRQLQ
+624 IDVENQRLQ
-633 IQQMQPQQIQPIP
+633 IQNQQLQLQQQQPQQIQSTP

>member
-1 MKHTVQTATSLSLSA
+1 MKHTVKTATSLSLSA
-16 FLILS
+16 LLLLS

-31 AIRNPAPSP
+31 VIRTPAPSP
-40 NRPNPPTRPRVPPPP
+40 NRNRPNPPRVPPPP
-55 PAGSSLPPG
+55 PPGSALPNG
-64 NLGSLTQEAAYT
+64 NFGSLTQEAAYI
-76 LGPGDRIALD
+76 LGSGDRIALD

-109 IRSVSIQGLSLQQA
+109 IRSVSIQGLTLQQA
-123 ATVITKRY
+123 ANVITKRY

-146 ARPLNIGI
+146 ARPLNIGV
-154 AGEITRPGSYK
+154 AGEVTRPGSYK

-171 GTGGGVKFPTLMEML
+171 GGVKFPTLMEML
-186 QLAKGVTSAGDMRS
+186 QLAKGVTSAGDMRNV
-200 IQIRRPRRG
+200 QIRRPTRG
-209 GPEQVTTVNL
+209 GSEQVINVNL

-245 SSLNTQEV
+245 SALNTQEV

-276 VNRPG
+276 VSRPG

-293 NQQTELG
+293 NQQTELS
-300 FVGIDQ
+300 FVSIDQ
-306 QQGGGAVVGLP
+306 QQGAVVGLP

-342 KIRGGTEQTIMVNL
+342 QIRGGTEQTILVNL

-374 DSVIIPTAAT
+374 DSIIIPTAAT
-384 VDLAEVSQVATSSF
+384 VDLTEVSQVATSSF

-410 VIRPGALQVRPNT
+410 VIRPGALQVRPST

-459 TIEVDFA
+459 TIDVDFA
-466 QGLNPDNNPTL
+466 QGLNPNNNPTL
-477 RNSDVILVARSG
+477 RNNDVILVARSG
-489 FTRVADNINSFLQ
+489 YTRVADNINSFLQ
-502 PVTGVAGVINTVS
+502 PITGVAGVINTVS
-515 GVFTGFQATINAFQ
+515 GVFTGFQTTINAFQ

-539 QNQLRQIREQRE
+539 RNQLRQIRQ
-551 DRKEQ
+551 Q
-556 RQDRLLE
+556 NQDRE
-563 RDLQRQE
+563 QQR
-570 RERQEADRKRQEED
+570 ED
-584 RQLERKRQ
+584 RQLEREIQRQ
-592 EEDRLRQEEDRVLER
+592 DREQQREDRLLQLE
-607 DLQRQERER
+607 LQRQDRLQ
-616 QAEDRLRQ
+616 QAEDRRLLLEDRQRQ
-624 IDLQNRQLQ
+624 IDVENQRLQ
-633 IQQMQPQQIQPIP
+633 IQNQQLELQQQQPQQIQSTP

>member
-16 FLILS
+16 LLLLS
-21 SSLPSIAQLP
+21 NALPSIAQLP
-31 AIRNPAPSP
+31 AIRTPAPAR
-40 NRPNPPTRPRVPPPP
+40 NPTRPRVPSPPP
-55 PAGSSLPPG
+55 PGSSLPPIG

-109 IRSVSIQGLSLQQA
+109 IRSVSIQGLTLQQA
-123 ATVITKRY
+123 ATLITKRY

-154 AGEITRPGSYK
+154 AGEVTRPGSYK

-186 QLAKGVTSAGDMRS
+186 QLAKGVTSAGDMRRVE
-200 IQIRRPRRG
+200 IRRPRRG

-245 SSLNTQEV
+245 SALNTQEV

-281 PYTVSASDLRST
+281 PYTISAADLRST
-293 NQQTELG
+293 NQQTDLS
-300 FVGIDQ
+300 FVSIEQ
-306 QQGGGAVVGLP
+306 QQGAVVGLP

-342 KIRGGTEQTIMVNL
+342 QIRGGTEQTIMVNL

-374 DSVIIPTAAT
+374 DSIIIPTAPT

-489 FTRVADNINSFLQ
+489 FTRVADNINTFLQ

-515 GVFTGFQATINAFQ
+515 GVFTGFQTTINAFQ
-529 NLFLGGDFER
+529 NLFLGGDFDR
-539 QNQLRQIREQRE
+539 RNQLRQLRQQRE
-551 DRKEQ
+551 DRQEQ

-563 RDLQRQE
+563 RELQRQE
-570 RERQEADRKRQEED
+570 RERQAED
-584 RQLERKRQ
+584 RQLQRE
-592 EEDRLRQEEDRVLER
+592 
-607 DLQRQERER
+607 LQRQERER
-616 QAEDRLRQ
+616 QAADRLLQAEDRLRQ

>member
-1 MKHTVQTATSLSLSA
+1 MKHNVQTAKSLSLSA
-16 FLILS
+16 LLVLL

-31 AIRNPAPSP
+31 AIRNPAASP
-40 NRPNPPTRPRVPPPP
+40 NSNQPIVPPPP
-55 PAGSSLPPG
+55 PRGVSLPPIG
-64 NLGSLTQEAAYT
+64 NSAPLTQEAAYT

-109 IRSVSIQGLSLQQA
+109 IRSVSIQGLTLQQA
-123 ATVITKRY
+123 ANVITQRY
-131 EPFINVPVVTVTLMV
+131 EPFINVPVVTVTVIV
-146 ARPLNIGI
+146 ARPLNIGL
-154 AGEITRPGSYK
+154 AGEVTRPGSYK
-165 INPVRE
+165 INPTRE
-171 GTGGGVKFPTLMEML
+171 GGGVKFPTLMEML
-186 QLAKGVTSAGDMRS
+186 QLAQGVTSAGDMRNV
-200 IQIRRPRRG
+200 QIRRPRRG
-209 GPEQVTTVNL
+209 GPEQVTTVDL
-219 QDFLDTGNLR
+219 QNFLETGNLR

-245 SSLNTQEV
+245 SALNTQEV

-281 PYTVSASDLRST
+281 PYTISAADLRST
-293 NQQTELG
+293 NQQTELS
-300 FVGIDQ
+300 FVSIEQ
-306 QQGGGAVVGLP
+306 QQGAVVGLP

-342 KIRGGTEQTIMVNL
+342 RIRGANEQTIMVNL

-384 VDLAEVSQVATSSF
+384 VDLAEVSQVANSSF
-398 APNAIS
+398 SPNAIS

-410 VIRPGALQVRPNT
+410 VIRPGALQVRPST

-466 QGLNPDNNPTL
+466 QGLNPNNNPTL
-477 RNSDVILVARSG
+477 RNNDVILVARSG
-489 FTRVADNINSFLQ
+489 YTRVADNINSFLQ
-502 PVTGVAGVINTVS
+502 PIAGVATGISAVS
-515 GVFTGFQATINAFQ
+515 GVLSGFDTTIRTFQ
-529 NLFLGGDFER
+529 NLFLGGDFDR
-539 QNQLRQIREQRE
+539 RIQIRQLR
-551 DRKEQ
+551 EQ
-556 RQDRLLE
+556 RQDRQE
-563 RDLQRQE
+563 QR
-570 RERQEADRKRQEED
+570 ED
-584 RQLERKRQ
+584 RQLERQIQR
-592 EEDRLRQEEDRVLER
+592 EDRLQ
-607 DLQRQERER
+607 
-616 QAEDRLRQ
+616 QAEDRRLQLEDRRLQLEDRQRQ
-624 IDLQNRQLQ
+624 IDLENRQLQ
-633 IQQMQPQQIQPIP
+633 IQEQQLLLQNQQQQMQPQQIQPTTP

>member
-1 MKHTVQTATSLSLSA
+1 MKQTVKTTTSLSLSA
-16 FLILS
+16 LLLLIAA
-21 SSLPSIAQLP
+21 LPSIAQLP
-31 AIRNPAPSP
+31 VLRPIVPT
-40 NRPNPPTRPRVPPPP
+40 PNPNRPRVPPPP
-55 PAGSSLPPG
+55 PPGSNLPLG
-64 NLGSLTQEAAYT
+64 NSGLPTQESAYVLGS
-76 LGPGDRIALD
+76 GDRIALD

-109 IRSVSIQGLSLQQA
+109 IRSVSIQGLTLQQA
-123 ATVITKRY
+123 ANVITKRY

-165 INPVRE
+165 INPSRE
-171 GTGGGVKFPTLMEML
+171 GGGVKFPTLMEML
-186 QLAKGVTSAGDMRS
+186 QLAKGVTSAGDMRAV
-200 IQIRRPRRG
+200 QIRRPRRG
-209 GPEQVTTVNL
+209 GGEQVITVNL

-281 PYTVSASDLRST
+281 PYTISAADLRST

-300 FVGIDQ
+300 FVSIEQ

-317 TITRALKIAGG
+317 TITRALKISGG

-342 KIRGGTEQTIMVNL
+342 QIRGGTEQTILVNL

-374 DSVIIPTAAT
+374 DSIIIPTAAT
-384 VDLAEVSQVATSSF
+384 VDLTEVSQLATSSF
-398 APNAIS
+398 SPNAIS

-410 VIRPGALQVRPNT
+410 VVRPGALLVRPST

-459 TIEVDFA
+459 TIDVDFA
-466 QGLNPDNNPTL
+466 QGLNPNNNPTL
-477 RNSDVILVARSG
+477 RNNDVILVARSG
-489 FTRVADNINSFLQ
+489 YARVGDNINSFLQ
-502 PVTGVAGVINTVS
+502 PITGVSGVISTVS
-515 GVFTGFQATINAFQ
+515 GVLTGFQTTINAFQ
-529 NLFLGGDFER
+529 NLFLGGDFDR
-539 QNQLRQIREQRE
+539 RNQLRQIRLQN
-551 DRKEQ
+551 
-556 RQDRLLE
+556 QDR
-563 RDLQRQE
+563 Q
-570 RERQEADRKRQEED
+570 
-584 RQLERKRQ
+584 
-592 EEDRLRQEEDRVLER
+592 
-607 DLQRQERER
+607 
-616 QAEDRLRQ
+616 RQ
-624 IDLQNRQLQ
+624 IDQQNQQNLLQQQQLLLQQQQQQQLQ
-633 IQQMQPQQIQPIP
+633 QQQNQQLLLQQQQLQLQQQQPQQVQSTP

>member
-16 FLILS
+16 LLALL

-31 AIRNPAPSP
+31 AVRTPGATPTP
-40 NRPNPPTRPRVPPPP
+40 NRPRVPPPP
-55 PAGSSLPPG
+55 LPGSSLPPSG
-64 NLGSLTQEAAYT
+64 NSGSVTQEAAYT
-76 LGPGDRIALD
+76 LGSGDRIALE
-86 IFGVPEFSK
+86 IFGVPEFSR

-109 IRSVSIQGLSLQQA
+109 IRSVSIQGLTLEQA
-123 ATVITKRY
+123 ANVITRRY

-146 ARPLNIGI
+146 ARPLNIGL
-154 AGEITRPGSYK
+154 AGEVTRPGSYK
-165 INPVRE
+165 INPTRE
-171 GTGGGVKFPTLMEML
+171 GGGVKFPTLMEML
-186 QLAKGVTSAGDMRS
+186 QLAQGVTSAGDMRNV
-200 IQIRRPRRG
+200 QIRRPRRG
-209 GPEQVTTVNL
+209 GPEQVTTVDL
-219 QDFLDTGNLR
+219 QDFLETGNLR

-245 SSLNTQEV
+245 RALNTQEV

-281 PYTVSASDLRST
+281 PYTVFASDVRSS
-293 NQQTELG
+293 NQQTELS
-300 FVGIDQ
+300 FVSIDQ
-306 QQGGGAVVGLP
+306 QQGAVVGLP

-342 KIRGGTEQTIMVNL
+342 RVRGGNEQTIMVNL

-361 KGDATQDVLLQEG
+361 KGDATQDILLQEG

-384 VDLAEVSQVATSSF
+384 VDLAEVSQVANSSF
-398 APNAIS
+398 SPNAIS

-410 VIRPGALQVRPNT
+410 VIRPGALQVRPST

-466 QGLNPDNNPTL
+466 QGLNPNNNPTL
-477 RNSDVILVARSG
+477 RNNDVILVARSG
-489 FTRVADNINSFLQ
+489 YTRVADNINRFVQ
-502 PVTGVAGVINTVS
+502 PIAGAVTGISAVS
-515 GVFTGFQATINAFQ
+515 GVFTGFQTTINAFQ

-539 QNQLRQIREQRE
+539 RNQLRQLREQRQDRQEQRE
-551 DRKEQ
+551 DRLLERELE
-556 RQDRLLE
+556 RQDRL
-563 RDLQRQE
+563 Q
-570 RERQEADRKRQEED
+570 
-584 RQLERKRQ
+584 
-592 EEDRLRQEEDRVLER
+592 
-607 DLQRQERER
+607 
-616 QAEDRLRQ
+616 QAEDRRLQLEDRRLQLEDRQRQ
-624 IDLQNRQLQ
+624 IDLENRRIQIEEQQLLLQNQQ
-633 IQQMQPQQIQPIP
+633 QQMQPQQIQPTTP